1 MTSARETHS
10 SNSFATRGIQG
21 DRSAPCTVGVP
32 CDTEPVT
39 RGLV

>member
-21 DRSAPCTVGVP
+21 ARSALALCA